1 MPTMTAAQPGASVS
15 PPAAAK
21 MEHNDGEM
29 ASALPVRFGPV
40 LKTEVVFPSAGKYLL
55 VGQVSRG
62 NELILLPL
70 VVSCTG

>member
-1 MPTMTAAQPGASVS
+1 
-15 PPAAAK
+15 

-29 ASALPVRFGPV
+29 ASALPARFGPV
-40 LKTEVVFPSAGKYLL
+40 LKTEVVFPSAGKFLL

-62 NELILLPL
+62 NEFILLPV